1 MAKEGKEVKGKEA
14 KGKEDKGKEAKEPK
28 VKAGKKGGAETSLGK
43 REPVDKSYKVRLF
56 EDYKTRIIP
65 ALQKKFNYKNVM
77 QTPKIEKVVINMGV
91 GAATQD
97 SKLLDAAV
105 HDLITITGQKPSIRK
120 AKKAISN
127 FKLRQG
133 VPIACF
139 VTLRRATMYEFLDR
153 LLNVAI
159 PRIRDFKGV
168 PDKSFDGR
176 GNYTLG
182 VKEQIIFPE
191 IDVDKMDRVRGM
203 DITIVTTAKT
213 DEEAYELLKEFGMP
227 FRKK

>member
-1 MAKEGKEVKGKEA
+1 MAKQEKTATKEKKE
-14 KGKEDKGKEAKEPK
+14 
-28 VKAGKKGGAETSLGK
+28 KKGGDGLAVAGK
-43 REPVDKSYKVRLF
+43 REAVDKNYKARLQAA
-56 EDYKTRIIP
+56 YKDRVIP
-65 ALQKKFNYKNVM
+65 ALMKKFTYKNLM
-77 QTPKIEKVVINMGV
+77 QVPKLDKIVINMGV
-91 GAATQD
+91 GQATQD
-97 SKLLDAAV
+97 PKLLDAAV
-105 HDLITITGQKPSIRK
+105 HDLTLITGQKPALRK

-139 VTLRRATMYEFLDR
+139 VTLRHAAMYEFLDR

-191 IDVDKMDRVRGM
+191 IDVDKMDKVRGM
-203 DITIVTTAKT
+203 DITIVTSAKT